1 MRSNFAITYLLLI
14 ILIGNIVASNSAIVA
29 QSSEGNQVSNNDEL
43 KVRSERMLLMA
54 KRAFNFTQE
63 KIIAL
68 AIKHNLTLPDE
79 VNATLAQAKD
89 VLVLAEE
96 LLAQGNYTGAIRLAV
111 KAMSTTRRALMMVL
125 HLLREKIKT
134 KEGRVSRA
142 EGLSVA
148 INRTR
153 AFLERLERLAEAN
166 IANEIV
172 LEAIRANITKAM
184 EILDK
189 AESALE
195 EGDVN
200 TTARLLGEARRNVSG
215 LIGLIMRYAYAYKLR
230 EQTRQYLKA
239 VLNMTSNLVKLT
251 WEFKNRLLRLNALR
265 TLNQTLLPRL
275 IQLHHKLLNDTLGRL
290 ALIEVLVK
298 TGNIS
303 DALKQLT
310 RIKANLLRIRL
321 LKNRIPKIRR
331 EVEKL
336 ELKNSTEG
344 VKNRLEK
351 LKKELDLAKKI
362 LKEKVRPEIYK
373 HIEEKLNE
381 TLDILDELEELIEEG
396 NITEAREKLKELLAI
411 THQLLKDA
419 KPLIEKAKK
428 IAPLFWKKLRNATS
442 ELVSE
447 LQEIISE
454 LKDEIHELI
463 EKAESL
469 KDKISKIE
477 EKLEETPSSHK
488 KERLKGKLRMI
499 SHRIE
504 TSLKGLRRALKA
516 LEDIEDK
523 LNKNAIGITVAKLK
537 VETIK
542 KSISLIAS
550 TIAELS
556 EEIEEIA
563 SD

>member
-381 TLDILDELEELIEEG
+381 TLGILDELEELIEEG

>member
-29 QSSEGNQVSNNDEL
+29 QSSEGNQVSNNDGL

-381 TLDILDELEELIEEG
+381 TLGILDELEELIEEG

-454 LKDEIHELI
+454 LKDEIRELI
-463 EKAESL
+463 EEAESL

-499 SHRIE
+499 SYRIE